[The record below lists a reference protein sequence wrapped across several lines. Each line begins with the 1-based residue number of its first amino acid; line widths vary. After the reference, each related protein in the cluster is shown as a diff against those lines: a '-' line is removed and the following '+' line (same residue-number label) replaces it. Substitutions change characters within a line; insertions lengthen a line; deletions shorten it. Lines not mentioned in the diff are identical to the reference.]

1 MRVTQAEAS
10 AEERKL
16 AASAEAF
23 STEVQSKAR
32 ADAIQ
37 REALALKQSPEI
49 IQLRAIEKW
58 DGVLPRISGE
68 NGVVP
73 FLNVDELAKPPAG
86 QYPFHSS
93 SARQSAK
100 RPPRPLGAPAHPQL
114 KTYDLILKT

>member
-1 MRVTQAEAS
+1 MVPA
-10 AEERKL
+10 L
-16 AASAEAF
+16 MSAEAF

-73 FLNVDELAKPPAG
+73 FLNVDEIAKP
-86 QYPFHSS
+86 
-93 SARQSAK
+93 
-100 RPPRPLGAPAHPQL
+100 
-114 KTYDLILKT
+114 KTE